1 MSDSRPTIVFADDHL
16 QMRAAACTLLQPA
29 YNVLKLATSGKE
41 AVECVIKLRPDFAVF
56 DICMADLDGF
66 AAARALNQAGAPT
79 RVLFLTEIE
88 DEDYV
93 REARHIAYGYVLKRR
108 LASDLLPALVSAT
121 AGSFFLSQ

>member
-16 QMRAAACTLLQPA
+16 PMRSAACTLLQPA

-41 AVECVIKLRPDFAVF
+41 AVEWVIKLRPDFAVF